1 MTIQEK
7 RDTLREHLELLPD
20 TEERLR
26 YLLDAAK
33 DVKPMS
39 QELHLEQY
47 LIPGCVS
54 QLWLIPEY
62 RDGRCYFQID
72 ADAVITKG
80 IAAVVC
86 GLYDGE
92 TPQDILD
99 TDIEFLGEVGVKQA
113 LSPNRRNGLSSLHK
127 HITEFAKA
135 QL

>member
-33 DVKPMS
+33 DVKPLPD
-39 QELHLEQY
+39 ELHREQY

-54 QLWLIPEY
+54 QLWLIPEF
-62 RDGRCYFQID
+62 RDGRCYFQMD

-99 TDIEFLGEVGVKQA
+99 NDIEFLGEVGIKQA
-113 LSPNRRNGLSSLHK
+113 LSPNRRNGLSSLHA

-135 QL
+135 QM